1 MNRIALYAVLGAV
14 LAGCTARPTGPAR
27 GAREPAAARRSAGT
41 PPGERLR
48 EYGAAFRCL
57 TARATGDPAAPWAY
71 GQGTVRF
78 PATELAPNGRTLRY
92 TFQGYDDRPALVAVA
107 ACEIPATPA
116 AIARMNRKLGV
127 VTEQP
132 DVTIQ
137 DVALAPVVAT
147 ACAPGYIGEYP
158 ACYKIS
164 TGSTDGGG
172 GTGFGSTGDGDIWG
186 GGGSGGTGGTTSG
199 DPPPPSP
206 GDFMLSDTARNCAA
220 LQPDQFGRAFCRS
233 FVPSGE
239 RLNRTQNAIARIR
252 GRGMECAYIA
262 DQAAALL
269 AVGKLRYFDHQDGD
283 DGGWGDAPN
292 GVLLSTAWVD
302 TFYTVGDAFGR
313 NLDQLVVHEVEH
325 TLGRDHIDGTA
336 LDTPH
341 SRSCGGAA

>member
-14 LAGCTARPTGPAR
+14 LAGCTARPTGTAP
-27 GAREPAAARRSAGT
+27 GSREPAAARRSART

-206 GDFMLSDTARNCAA
+206 DDFVQSDTAHDCTKPQTDNFGAA
-220 LQPDQFGRAFCRS
+220 YCRS
-233 FVPSGE
+233 VVPTGE
-239 RLNRTQNAIARIR
+239 RLARTQSAIDRIR
-252 GRGMECAYIA
+252 MRGPECANIA

-269 AVGKLRYFDHQDGD
+269 GAGRLRYFDHQTGD
-283 DGGWGDAPN
+283 KAGWGDAPN
-292 GVLLSTAWVD
+292 GVILSTAWTD
-302 TFYTVGDAFGR
+302 TFYTAPDAYGR
-313 NLDQLVVHEVEH
+313 TLDQLIVHEVEH
-325 TLGRDHIDGTA
+325 TLGRAHIDAIG
-336 LDTPH
+336 LDTPN
-341 SRSCGGAA
+341 SRACGGAS